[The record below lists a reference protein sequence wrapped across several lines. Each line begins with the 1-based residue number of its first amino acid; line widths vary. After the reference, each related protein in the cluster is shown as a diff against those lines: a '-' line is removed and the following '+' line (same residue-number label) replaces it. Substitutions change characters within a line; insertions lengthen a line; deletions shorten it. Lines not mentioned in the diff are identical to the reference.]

1 MQPRGNQVKCCT
13 PRGSDWMLLPEAIFF
28 RIICHFKKVFALL
41 RNVRG
46 VLENRRSAKRSRWVV
61 LLEVQAWYRRESK
74 WESLG
79 KYIGAAHIGRCYL
92 SHLENDFL
100 QGITPPRLIAGLE
113 NVSCGSQPNDSL
125 QGITPFR
132 LTTGLENVSCG
143 SQPNEFL
150 QGNTPPRLTTGL
162 EMSVVAVIL
171 DRCIGSWVTNIK

>member
-1 MQPRGNQVKCCT
+1 MF
-13 PRGSDWMLLPEAIFF
+13 LPEAIFF

-92 SHLENDFL
+92 SHLDNNFL
-100 QGITPPRLIAGLE
+100 QGT
-113 NVSCGSQPNDSL
+113 
-125 QGITPFR
+125 
-132 LTTGLENVSCG
+132 
-143 SQPNEFL
+143 
-150 QGNTPPRLTTGL
+150 TPPRLTTGL